1 MEISRLENLPPPPGI
16 INSIRAG
23 FDSIAGHIGAIFLPL
38 FLNVFLWL
46 GPRLKMD
53 ALYQS
58 IKGDMIRTW
67 QLLGISAEQIQLM
80 MTQNDVTSASLN
92 LFSLLRTL
100 PIGTSSLF
108 PFRGVESTPLG
119 EPTAWQ
125 VSVLTFP
132 FWIMLLVFI
141 GWILGAFYF
150 RAVALVAVPDDNKEQ
165 IHIMNAVLQTIFI
178 SIFCGILFII
188 LAPFLT
194 LILGFAFQLSG
205 ILATM
210 LVLFLSLIS
219 MWMIVPIF
227 FLPHGVF
234 VFQQNV
240 FSAMKSSFNLARFTL
255 PNSSM
260 FVLTVFIL
268 AFGLN
273 FLWRIPETNSWLMLI
288 GIFGHSFVTTALLAG
303 SFIYYRDMTSW
314 ATTVLEKL
322 KPSAKTT

>member
-16 INSIRAG
+16 MSSIRAG
-23 FDSIAGHIGAIFLPL
+23 FDTIASHIGAIFLPL

-80 MTQNDVTSASLN
+80 MTQNDATSATLN

-125 VSVLTFP
+125 VSVLSFP
-132 FWIMLLVFI
+132 FWMMLLVFI

-150 RAVALVAVPDDNKEQ
+150 RAVALVAVPDDKEQ
-165 IHIMNAVLQTIFI
+165 LHLLNAILQTILI

-188 LAPFLT
+188 FAPFLT
-194 LILGFAFQLSG
+194 LILGLAFQLSG
-205 ILATM
+205 ILAIF
-210 LVLFLSLIS
+210 LVLILSLTS
-219 MWMIVPIF
+219 MWVIVPIF

-240 FSAMKSSFNLARFTL
+240 FNAMKSSFNLARFTL

-273 FLWRIPETNSWLMLI
+273 FLWRMPDSDSWLMLI

-322 KPSAKTT
+322 KANKKIA

>member
-23 FDSIAGHIGAIFLPL
+23 FDSVANHIGAIFLPL

-80 MTQNDVTSASLN
+80 MIQNDETSATLN

-100 PIGTSSLF
+100 PIGTPSLF
-108 PFRGVESTPLG
+108 PFRGIDSTPLG
-119 EPTAWQ
+119 EPAVWQ
-125 VSVLTFP
+125 VNALNFP
-132 FWIMLLVFI
+132 FWMMLLVFV

-150 RAVALVAVPDDNKEQ
+150 RAVALVATPDDKEQ
-165 IHIMNAVLQTIFI
+165 IHIVNAILQTIFI

-188 LAPFLT
+188 FAPFLT
-194 LILGFAFQLSG
+194 LILGLVFQLSR
-205 ILATM
+205 ILAIF
-210 LVLFLSLIS
+210 LVLILSFTSI
-219 MWMIVPIF
+219 WVIVPIF
-227 FLPHGVF
+227 FLPHAVF
-234 VFQQNV
+234 VFQRNI
-240 FSAMKSSFNLARFTL
+240 FGAIKSSFNFARFTL
-255 PNSSM
+255 PNSSL
-260 FVLTVFIL
+260 FVLTTAIL

-273 FLWRIPETNSWLMLI
+273 FLWRIPKTDSWLMLI
-288 GIFGHSFVTTALLAG
+288 GIFGHSFVTTALLAS
-303 SFIYYRDMTSW
+303 SFIYYRDMTAW

-322 KPSAKTT
+322 KSNKKIA

>member
-23 FDSIAGHIGAIFLPL
+23 FDSVASHMGAIFLPL
-38 FLNVFLWL
+38 FLNMFLWL

-67 QLLGISAEQIQLM
+67 QLFGVSAEQIQLM
-80 MTQNDVTSASLN
+80 MTQNDETSSTLN

-108 PFRGVESTPLG
+108 PFRGIESTPLG

-125 VSVLTFP
+125 VSALTFP
-132 FWIMLLVFI
+132 FWMMLLVFI

-150 RAVALVAVPDDNKEQ
+150 RAVALVAVPDDKENL
-165 IHIMNAVLQTIFI
+165 HLVNAILQTIFI
-178 SIFCGILFII
+178 SIFCGILFVFFAPII
-188 LAPFLT
+188 SVV
-194 LILGFAFQLSG
+194 LGLAFQLSG
-205 ILATM
+205 ILAIF
-210 LVLFLSLIS
+210 LVLILSFTS
-219 MWMIVPIF
+219 MWVIVPIF

-240 FSAMKSSFNLARFTL
+240 FNAMKSSFNLARFTL

-273 FLWRIPETNSWLMLI
+273 FLWRIPDSDSWLTLV

-303 SFIYYRDMTSW
+303 SFIYYRDMTWW
-314 ATTVLEKL
+314 ATTVLEKI
-322 KPSAKTT
+322 KSSKKIA